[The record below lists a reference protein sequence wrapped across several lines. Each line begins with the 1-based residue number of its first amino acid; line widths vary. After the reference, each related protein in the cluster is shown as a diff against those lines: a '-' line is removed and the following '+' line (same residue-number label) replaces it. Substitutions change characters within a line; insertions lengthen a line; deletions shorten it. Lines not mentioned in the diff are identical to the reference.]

1 MRHIDKKSLENAYR
15 LFDKGDI
22 NKFEIGTTK
31 GLQQI
36 HNYLFKDLQVKYAK
50 IIFRKVVLG
59 LQILCI

>member
-36 HNYLFKDLQVKYAK
+36 HNYLFKDLY
-50 IIFRKVVLG
+50 F
-59 LQILCI
+59 LQATCLPPSQAIL